1 MNIELTFCHSTTHLL
16 TIDNEGVSL
25 PIKLHSSFHVFL
37 GKDKCYFVLVC
48 LTSPSMTV
56 IHLLWKS
63 EQSTMNLLTLHP
75 PVHFSLIVSEA

>member
-1 MNIELTFCHSTTHLL
+1 MNIELTHSTTRLL

-37 GKDKCYFVLVC
+37 GQDKCYFVLVC
-48 LTSPSMTV
+48 LTSLSMTV

-63 EQSTMNLLTLHP
+63 EQSTMNLLTLHL